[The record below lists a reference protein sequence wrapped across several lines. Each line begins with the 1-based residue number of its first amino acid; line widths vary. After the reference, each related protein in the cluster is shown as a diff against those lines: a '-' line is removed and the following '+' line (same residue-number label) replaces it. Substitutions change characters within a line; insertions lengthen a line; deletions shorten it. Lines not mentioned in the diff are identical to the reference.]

1 MSGNGLTYDDF
12 LNRLGIQDVLLDAGY
27 HLNKR
32 DGLRYP
38 SYVRTDSDGRRVRG
52 DKFIVTQNGK
62 CCFQPP
68 QQKVY
73 NVISFIKEHPELF
86 AENKSGVS
94 ADRLVNLVCNRL
106 LNQPVEDMSARITEP
121 RKDSKPFSLNDY
133 DIHKFNPQD
142 RETQKKLASPSLG
155 CTRKS
160 PNEFEAFRS
169 FARAFYPYFKY
180 RGIDLYT
187 QYAFHRYFCL
197 ATKHRPDGLSF
208 ANLSFPLVL
217 PKEPDK
223 TVGFE
228 ERGRPKMDG
237 SGGYKGKAEGSN
249 SSEGLWI
256 ASPGGTGLKE
266 AKSVYVFESAYD
278 AMAFYQLRMGL
289 DKGQDAGRQRDFRSA
304 VYVSTGGNPGVGQ
317 MQGLINAAPQATFH
331 LGFDNDM
338 AGKQFAANFEDI
350 ARKTGPVSP
359 DRIPA
364 DMRPFIESFDN
375 PLRTTNDLFGIED
388 EQYAAL
394 PKPLQELYC
403 KYDSAREEAMEYH
416 YSPLVWKEDKQEAA
430 DTMNKT
436 YRDFKTAL
444 LEKLHLQDGQD
455 LSPVE
460 IVREMPSKGYKD
472 FNDELLGKMQL
483 SQAGDFKTDRD
494 KTEPTVK
501 EQEEKEQRATTFHRR

>member
-27 HLNKR
+27 HQNKR

-86 AENKSGVS
+86 AENRAGVS

-106 LNQPVEDMSARITEP
+106 LNQPVEDRSARITEP
-121 RKDSKPFSLNDY
+121 RKDSKQFTLNDY

-142 RETQKKLASPSLG
+142 RETQKK
-155 CTRKS
+155 
-160 PNEFEAFRS
+160 
-169 FARAFYPYFKY
+169 FYPYFKY

-187 QYAFHRYFCL
+187 QYAFHRHFCL

-266 AKSVYVFESAYD
+266 AKSVYIFESAYD
-278 AMAFYQLRMGL
+278 AMAFYQLRMG
-289 DKGQDAGRQRDFRSA
+289 QDTGRQRDFRSA

-317 MQGLINAAPQATFH
+317 MLGLINAAPQATFH
-331 LGFDNDM
+331 IGFDNDM

-359 DRIPA
+359 DRIPT
-364 DMRPFIESFDN
+364 DMRPFIESFDK
-375 PLRTTNDLFGIED
+375 PLRTTKDLFGIED
-388 EQYAAL
+388 EQYTAL
-394 PKPLQELYC
+394 PKPLQELYH
-403 KYDSAREEAMEYH
+403 KYDSAMEEAMEYH
-416 YSPLVWKEDKQEAA
+416 YSPLVCKEDKQEAA

-436 YRDFKTAL
+436 YRDFKTAM

-455 LSPVE
+455 LSSVE
-460 IVREMPSKGYKD
+460 VVREMPSKGYKD

-483 SQAGDFKTDRD
+483 I
-494 KTEPTVK
+494 
-501 EQEEKEQRATTFHRR
+501 

>member
-1 MSGNGLTYDDF
+1 MSSNGLTYDDF

-38 SYVRTDSDGRRVRG
+38 SYVRIDSDGRRVRG
-52 DKFIVTQNGK
+52 DKFIVTQNGR

-86 AENKSGVS
+86 TENKSGVS

-106 LNQPVEDMSARITEP
+106 LNQPVEDRSARITEP

-142 RETQKKLASPSLG
+142 RETQK
-155 CTRKS
+155 R
-160 PNEFEAFRS
+160 
-169 FARAFYPYFKY
+169 FYPFFKF

-187 QYAFHRYFCL
+187 QYAFHRHFCL
-197 ATKHRPDGLSF
+197 TTKHRPDGLSF

-278 AMAFYQLRMGL
+278 AMAFYQLRMG
-289 DKGQDAGRQRDFRSA
+289 QDTGRQRDFRSA

-364 DMRPFIESFDN
+364 DMRPFIESFDKS
-375 PLRTTNDLFGIED
+375 LRTTKDLFDIED

-394 PKPLQELYC
+394 PKPLQELYR
-403 KYDSAREEAMEYH
+403 KYDSAMEEAMEYH
-416 YSPLVWKEDKQEAA
+416 YSPLVCKEDKQEAA

-444 LEKLHLQDGQD
+444 LERLHLQDGQD

-460 IVREMPSKGYKD
+460 IVREIPSKVYKD

>member
-12 LNRLGIQDVLLDAGY
+12 LNRLSIQDVLLDAGY

-106 LNQPVEDMSARITEP
+106 LNQPVEDRSARIAEP
-121 RKDSKPFSLNDY
+121 RKDSEPFSLNDY

-142 RETQKKLASPSLG
+142 RETQKK
-155 CTRKS
+155 
-160 PNEFEAFRS
+160 
-169 FARAFYPYFKY
+169 FYPYFKY

-187 QYAFHRYFCL
+187 QYAFHRHFCL

-228 ERGRPKMDG
+228 ERGRPKIDG

-278 AMAFYQLRMGL
+278 AMAFYQLRMG
-289 DKGQDAGRQRDFRSA
+289 QDTGRQRDFRSA

-364 DMRPFIESFDN
+364 DMRLFIESFDK
-375 PLRTTNDLFGIED
+375 PLRTTKDLFDIED

-394 PKPLQELYC
+394 PKPLQELYL

-416 YSPLVWKEDKQEAA
+416 YSPLVCKEDKQEAA

-444 LEKLHLQDGQD
+444 LERFHLQDGQD

-460 IVREMPSKGYKD
+460 IVREIPSKDYKD
-472 FNDELLGKMQL
+472 FNDELLGKMRL
-483 SQAGDFKTDRD
+483 SQAGSFKTDRD

-501 EQEEKEQRATTFHRR
+501 EQEEKEQRTTTFHRR

>member
-1 MSGNGLTYDDF
+1 MSSELTYDDF

-106 LNQPVEDMSARITEP
+106 LNQPVEDRPARIAEP
-121 RKDSKPFSLNDY
+121 RRDSKPFSLNDY

-142 RETQKKLASPSLG
+142 RETQK
-155 CTRKS
+155 R
-160 PNEFEAFRS
+160 
-169 FARAFYPYFKY
+169 FYPYFKY

-187 QYAFHRYFCL
+187 QYAFHRHFCL
-197 ATKHRPDGLSF
+197 ATKHRTDGLTF

-266 AKSVYVFESAYD
+266 AKAVYVFESAYD
-278 AMAFYQLRMGL
+278 AMAFYQLRMGQAP
-289 DKGQDAGRQRDFRSA
+289 DRQRDFRSA
-304 VYVSTGGNPGVGQ
+304 VYVSTGGNPGIGQ

-331 LGFDNDM
+331 LAFDNDM

-350 ARKTGPVSP
+350 ARKRRPVSP
-359 DRIPA
+359 DKIPA
-364 DMRPFIESFDN
+364 DMRPFIESFDK
-375 PLRTTNDLFGIED
+375 PLKTTTDLLAIED
-388 EQYAAL
+388 GQYAEL
-394 PKPLQELYC
+394 PKPLQELYL
-403 KYDSAREEAMEYH
+403 KYDSAMAEAMEYH
-416 YSPLVWKEDKQEAA
+416 DSPLVCKEDKQEAA
-430 DTMNKT
+430 ETMNKT
-436 YRDFKTAL
+436 YRDFKSAL

-460 IVREMPSKGYKD
+460 IVREVPSEGYKD
-472 FNDELLGKMQL
+472 FNDELLGKIQI
-483 SQAGDFKTDRD
+483 SQTGGFKTDRD
-494 KTEPTVK
+494 KTEPTLK
-501 EQEEKEQRATTFHRR
+501 GQEENGQRVTTFHRR